1 MRISSAVSS
10 SSSSKGSRHS
20 NAGRDEAAAAGAGAQ
35 GQPSPPGPAPAR
47 PPRRT
52 RSWASPGGLTLG
64 RPALR
69 LPALRCKDRKSRPGT
84 SPGSPSSSRAHPR
97 ARTPGTDR
105 SAQLPTPR
113 GAGRPGR
120 AGRGRGSAAAPR
132 RLSGPWRRRRPGGA
146 RASARRDPR
155 PPPGTPASL
164 AATWCTAKLA
174 TPRTFDRSRTW
185 AERRLNTASHWS
197 FLGPRLLR
205 GACLLKG
212 TRLPRACGAP
222 GAKPQ
227 GWRSMEVQDVG
238 PGPPDPTWQLLHV
251 KLESDDPPAE
261 DEDDDQ
267 TCTAAWDLDLSLS
280 NFSSPEPSCAPGTGV
295 LAPSEGPA
303 APYPALPETLGAYG
317 GGPGLV
323 PGLLGLEEPSGWA
336 HAAPRALAPDAFVAP
351 ALAPAPAPAPKAL
364 SLQPVYPG
372 SGAGSSGSYFR
383 RPGLSVPAAP
393 GAHYELLP
401 GYPALYPAPPQYQG
415 HFQLLR
421 GLPAPAPA
429 PAPGSAAAPS
439 SFLGCLG
446 PGTVGA
452 GLGGTAGDPDLM
464 AVAAPTKRSRS
475 ALPRSWPRRKQ
486 AAHACAHPGCGKSY
500 TKSSHLKAHLRTHTG
515 EGAVPGQ
522 GAGLSAATQQRQ
534 GERLEAMTR
543 QGAGLLRRRRG

>member
-1 MRISSAVSS
+1 MATAETALPSISTLTAL
-10 SSSSKGSRHS
+10 GSFP
-20 NAGRDEAAAAGAGAQ
+20 DIQ
-35 GQPSPPGPAPAR
+35 G
-47 PPRRT
+47 
-52 RSWASPGGLTLG
+52 
-64 RPALR
+64 
-69 LPALRCKDRKSRPGT
+69 
-84 SPGSPSSSRAHPR
+84 
-97 ARTPGTDR
+97 
-105 SAQLPTPR
+105 
-113 GAGRPGR
+113 
-120 AGRGRGSAAAPR
+120 
-132 RLSGPWRRRRPGGA
+132 
-146 RASARRDPR
+146 
-155 PPPGTPASL
+155 SL
-164 AATWCTAKLA
+164 KLES
-174 TPRTFDRSRTW
+174 D
-185 AERRLNTASHWS
+185 
-197 FLGPRLLR
+197 GV
-205 GACLLKG
+205 
-212 TRLPRACGAP
+212 
-222 GAKPQ
+222 Q

-515 EGAVPGQ
+515 EKPYACTWDGCGWKFARSDELTRHYRKHTGQ
-522 GAGLSAATQQRQ
+522 RPFRCQFCPRTFSRSDHLALHMKRH
-534 GERLEAMTR
+534 L
-543 QGAGLLRRRRG
+543 